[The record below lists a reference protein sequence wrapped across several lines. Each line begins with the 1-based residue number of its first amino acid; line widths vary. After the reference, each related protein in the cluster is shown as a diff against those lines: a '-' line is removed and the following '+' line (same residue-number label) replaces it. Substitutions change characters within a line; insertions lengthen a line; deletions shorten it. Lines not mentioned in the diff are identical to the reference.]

1 MTIVIPT
8 LGGILACLIH
18 KDPSYRRDDKLVGF
32 VKTIRTIDL
41 VSLYLIAL
49 SV

>member
-1 MTIVIPT
+1 MTIV
-8 LGGILACLIH
+8 IH